1 MQQLFF
7 QQIFLF
13 FFKKHYKLII
23 DFLKIIVLKFLSKL
37 EKGDVKKLPLVYQ
50 KFLYCFFSK
59 FLLFYRKRFTVIQ
72 FFIVFN
78 IFHSRDTG
86 DVY

>member
-37 EKGDVKKLPLVYQ
+37 EKGDVKKL
-50 KFLYCFFSK
+50 
-59 FLLFYRKRFTVIQ
+59 
-72 FFIVFN
+72 
-78 IFHSRDTG
+78 D
-86 DVY
+86 